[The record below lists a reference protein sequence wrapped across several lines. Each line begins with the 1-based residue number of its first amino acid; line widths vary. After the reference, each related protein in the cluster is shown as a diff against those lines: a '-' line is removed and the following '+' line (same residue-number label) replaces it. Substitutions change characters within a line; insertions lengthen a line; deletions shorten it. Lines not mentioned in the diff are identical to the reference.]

1 MTLDGDGREGG
12 AFVPLTEPEL
22 CAWGAELGR
31 SAQADAVFVALYG
44 ELGAGKST
52 LVRAACRSL
61 GVAGH
66 VPSPTFT
73 LVNLHEGEEGP
84 IHHVDLYRLEPP
96 VDARTLIDAGW
107 PEVLEAEGPVFVEW
121 ADRAGDWLPAD
132 RWDVR
137 LRRVADPGRREVSI
151 EKRGAVA
158 PPPLPS
164 PADVPGSA
172 EARDRC

>member
-1 MTLDGDGREGG
+1 MTPHDGGTEADL
-12 AFVPLTEPEL
+12 FVPVTESEL
-22 CAWGAELGR
+22 RAWGSELGR

-61 GVAGH
+61 GVAGQ

-73 LVNLHEGEEGP
+73 LVNLHEGDQAL

-96 VDARTLIDAGW
+96 VDSRTLIDAGW
-107 PEVLEAEGPVFVEW
+107 PDVLDADGPVFVEW
-121 ADRAGDWLPAD
+121 ADRAGDWLPPD

-137 LRRVADPGRREVSI
+137 LRRVSDPRLREVCI
-151 EKRGAVA
+151 ELRGAA
-158 PPPLPS
+158 PPPPLP
-164 PADVPGSA
+164 PGA
-172 EARDRC
+172 GARERSKSRHRC

>member
-1 MTLDGDGREGG
+1 MTLDGDGTEVG
-12 AFVPLTEPEL
+12 AFVLLTEPEL
-22 CAWGAELGR
+22 CEWGAELGR
-31 SAQADAVFVALYG
+31 SAQAGAVFVALYG

-61 GVAGH
+61 GVAGY

-84 IHHVDLYRLEPP
+84 VHHVDLYRLEPP
-96 VDARTLIDAGW
+96 VDSRTLIDAGW

-121 ADRAGDWLPAD
+121 ADRAGDWLPPD

-137 LRRVADPGRREVSI
+137 LRRVADPARREVSI

-158 PPPLPS
+158 APPLPS
-164 PADVPGSA
+164 PAGAPGSA